1 MSPSAPGDRRAAPRS
16 PSPRGEAT
24 EDRSGGIALGRLVV
38 VGVGLIGGSC
48 ALALKAAGAVREVV
62 GVGRTRANL
71 DEALARG
78 IVDRAWTLDDPWT
91 AELAQADV
99 VLVATPV
106 AQIAPVLAA
115 IAAHAGPATVV
126 TDAGSTKQDVVAAA
140 RAAFGER
147 LERFVPAHPIA
158 GTEHSGA
165 AAAFPTL
172 FRERTTVI
180 APLPETAK
188 DAVQTVRAMWERC
201 GARVIELDPARHDRI
216 FPAVSHLPHV
226 LAFALV
232 AELAARP
239 DAEDLF
245 AHAASGFRDFTRI
258 AGSSP
263 EMWRDIALA
272 NRGALLEALG
282 DYRAMLDRMAAA
294 IASGDGESLRRL
306 FTQASVA
313 RRRWQASAAVA
324 KPVDR

>member
-1 MSPSAPGDRRAAPRS
+1 MNPLAPTKAGTAGCS
-16 PSPRGEAT
+16 GE
-24 EDRSGGIALGRLVV
+24 GVLPRLVV

-48 ALALKAAGAVREVV
+48 ALALRAAGAVGEVV

-71 DEALARG
+71 DEAIARG
-78 IVDRAWTLDDPWT
+78 IVDRAYTLDEAWPS
-91 AELAQADV
+91 ELAAADV

-106 AQIAPVLAA
+106 AQVAPVLAT
-115 IAAHAGPATVV
+115 IAAHAGPAAVV

-140 RAAFGER
+140 RAAFGPR
-147 LERFVPAHPIA
+147 VSRFVPAHPIA

-172 FRERTTVI
+172 FRDRVTVV
-180 APLPETAK
+180 APLPETAP
-188 DAVQTVRAMWERC
+188 DAVATVRTLWETC

-216 FPAVSHLPHV
+216 FAAVSHLPHV

-232 AELAARP
+232 AELASRP
-239 DAEDLF
+239 DAPDLF

-263 EMWRDIALA
+263 EMWRDIAIA
-272 NRGALLEALG
+272 NRAAILEALA
-282 DYRAMLDRMAAA
+282 DYRAMLDRLTAA
-294 IASGDGESLRRL
+294 IAAGDGDALQRL
-306 FTQASVA
+306 FAQASDA
-313 RRRWQASAAVA
+313 RRRWQAGAGAA